1 MKHKRWLIGALI
13 LLIGLGGIA
22 VAQQYPMDQMGGQ
35 QQPSQPASTVQLDS
49 SFTKA
54 NEWLNKNNLSLTG
67 SAAGRDDNA
76 ALVKK

>member
-35 QQPSQPASTVQLDS
+35 QQPSQP
-49 SFTKA
+49 K
-54 NEWLNKNNLSLTG
+54 
-67 SAAGRDDNA
+67 
-76 ALVKK
+76 